1 MLPQIPVIRIAD
13 AQKLP
18 LPTYADSVGTCMIL
32 RSAESKSIKIA
43 PQRYEIF
50 TTGFAMALPIGMEAQ
65 IRSLKESTLNGI
77 TVLNAPLTLDASDR
91 AEIKIC
97 IYNASQ
103 ESVIIKPNDPI
114 ALMVFAL
121 ALRVQWNDKTPS
133 IVEKIHKKQVENEQQ
148 IEADA
153 ERRKFAEEMVA
164 NMLVQDTPVSEN
176 EKLTDIEELK
186 EENIFNEVTT
196 EPLNEIQE
204 KDIQSIAEDI
214 SHSEEIDEKP
224 LTEGGIE
231 PPAILTQIA
240 EETSQNDFQIIKPV
254 ERNVNY
260 EEENDVLSNI
270 STDNPLLD
278 EPVAPPAILEE
289 FERIENSFD
298 VHQTEDKV

>member
-18 LPTYADSVGTCMIL
+18 LPTYADGVGTCMIL

-121 ALRVQWNDKTPS
+121 ALRVQWNDQTPS

-148 IEADA
+148 IEADT
-153 ERRKFAEEMVA
+153 ERRKVAEEMVA

-176 EKLTDIEELK
+176 KKLTDIEELK
-186 EENIFNEVTT
+186 EESIFNEIMT
-196 EPLNEIQE
+196 EPLNETQE
-204 KDIQSIAEDI
+204 KDIQSVAEDI
-214 SHSEEIDEKP
+214 SLSEGIDEKHQ
-224 LTEGGIE
+224 LEEGME

-240 EETSQNDFQIIKPV
+240 EEISQNDFQI

-270 STDNPLLD
+270 SIDSPLLD

-289 FERIENSFD
+289 FEKIENSFD
-298 VHQTEDKV
+298 VYQTEDKV